1 MSPANTGLKAIDTE
15 YISRAIQIALD
26 AERRGNLPVG
36 AVIALDDMVVAEA
49 GSSIL
54 VPVYHPGR
62 HAEMEALR
70 NIPVELWPRSR
81 DMTCYSTLEPCVMCF
96 GALLLHG
103 IGRVVFG
110 AEDKRGGAKTILN
123 HLPEYYADGIG
134 VPLWIGPVMA
144 KECDELYGRVA
155 ERFDQL
161 LCGKGN
167 H

>member
-1 MSPANTGLKAIDTE
+1 MSQVHTGMTAIDAE
-15 YISRAIQIALD
+15 YISRAIQLALE
-26 AERRGNLPVG
+26 AEGRGNLPIG
-36 AVIALDDMVVAEA
+36 AVITLDDTVVAEG

-70 NIPVELWPRSR
+70 SVPVELWPRSR

-110 AEDKRGGAKTILN
+110 AEDKRGGAKTVLA
-123 HLPEYYADGIG
+123 HLPEYYADGVG
-134 VPLWIGPVMA
+134 VPLWVGPVMA
-144 KECDELYGRVA
+144 RECDELYGRVV

-161 LCGKGN
+161 PCGKGDS
-167 H
+167 

>member
-1 MSPANTGLKAIDTE
+1 MTAVDAE
-15 YISRAIQIALD
+15 YISRAIEIALE
-26 AERRGNLPVG
+26 AEGRGNLPIG
-36 AVIALDDMVVAEA
+36 AVITLGEKVVAEA

-70 NIPVELWPRSR
+70 GVPVEVWPRGR
-81 DMTCYSTLEPCVMCF
+81 DLTCYTTLEPCVMCY

-110 AEDKRGGAKTILN
+110 AEDTRGGAKTVLG
-123 HLPEYYADGIG
+123 HLPEYYADGVG
-134 VPLWIGPVMA
+134 VPLWVGPVMA
-144 KECDELYGRVA
+144 EECDELYARVA

-161 LCGKGN
+161 PCGKGDS
-167 H
+167 